1 MAKVHF
7 TAALKRFLPVST
19 AEVTGDTIGA
29 ALDQVFQASPRLRSY
44 VLDDQGSLRVHV
56 KIFVNGCPVRDT
68 SRLSDRIGPTD
79 EIHVIQALSGG

>member
-7 TAALKRFLPVST
+7 SAALKRFLPVPT
-19 AEVTGDTIGA
+19 AEVTGETIGA
-29 ALDQVFQASPRLRSY
+29 ALDQIFRASPRLRSY

-56 KIFVNGCPVRDT
+56 KIFVNGCPVRDP

>member
-1 MAKVHF
+1 MATVHF
-7 TAALKRFLPVST
+7 TSALKRFLPVPT

-29 ALDQVFQASPRLRSY
+29 ALDQVFRTSPRLRSY

-56 KIFVNGCPVRDT
+56 KIFVNGQPVRDP
-68 SRLSDRIGPTD
+68 SRLSDRIGPAD